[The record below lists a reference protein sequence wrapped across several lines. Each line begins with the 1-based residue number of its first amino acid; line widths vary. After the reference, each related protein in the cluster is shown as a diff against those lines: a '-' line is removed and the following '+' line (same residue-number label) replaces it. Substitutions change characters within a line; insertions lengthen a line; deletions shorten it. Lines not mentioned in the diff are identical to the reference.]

1 MRNLSGYEKET
12 IITWNEAEATAH
24 IFTYSRSWQR
34 HLEGKLG
41 LHPET
46 DNGCGGKEYQLD
58 KRLIRL
64 PQPKRRLSEA
74 TRQRLAD
81 NLAATRKGNLSAK
94 NPMHWRNRQRKAVV
108 NSPAPLDYCT
118 GEIRHWNKDSG
129 SRVAVMGKAKQ
140 KG

>member
-46 DNGCGGKEYQLD
+46 DNGYGGRSYELD
-58 KRLIRL
+58 KKLIRL

-74 TRQRLAD
+74 TKQRLAD
-81 NLAATRKGNLSAK
+81 NLTAGRKGDISVQ
-94 NPMHWRNRQRKAVV
+94 NPQ
-108 NSPAPLDYCT
+108 CT
-118 GEIRHWNKDSG
+118 GKIGRE
-129 SRVAVMGKAKQ
+129 KQ
-140 KG
+140 WRIVQHLRSLK